1 MTAMCDLSIKRIKI
15 QFAFGAVT
23 VGTSFKMYCRKYNGS
38 GAIDS
43 DSQFVDVGTAWTVT
57 TSNIADND
65 RFFHAPSDWNI
76 SAGDIWGIQYQLNGN
91 DGLIWFSG
99 GLVIEEDWNKL
110 ISS

>member
-1 MTAMCDLSIKRIKI
+1 MERLWNR
-15 QFAFGAVT
+15 
-23 VGTSFKMYCRKYNGS
+23 YNPG
-38 GAIDS
+38 
-43 DSQFVDVGTAWTVT
+43 
-57 TSNIADND
+57 
-65 RFFHAPSDWNI
+65 NI